1 MITSKDE
8 IIDILKEY
16 IKVQQEYTYSFWLPN
31 ESKWDTKKKCAYM
44 NGVVLGKLR
53 EKDALTMDLLKKG
66 VSDKV
71 LYDEIKINLEYQ
83 ITHIQN
89 VERPDIILQQAQL
102 ISYKEQIKELSLET
116 IDTWINK
123 NCKWISNDVEG
134 LTYAEVKT
142 FLYLYYSFD
151 NYTRQIR
158 HTFCDD
164 LDELKVAFRNIFGK
178 QSQFAKYGII
188 PIDNSRELL
197 PIDPPRVYDKVLNRT
212 FFTKNI
218 PLILLEKIDKMKSSG
233 IINDF
238 SVRLV
243 NEPGYEGRLRKK
255 YLAEALERGKIFD
268 LVSLG
273 NCSISKLY
281 SEDYEDCMWVIID
294 QQNITFEELCK
305 NFETL
310 DDMVVTQVVH
320 LQYKK
325 ESECAYIT
333 HLDHEYVFYTID
345 EYERRMVNP
354 TQKGTAKSRMKS
366 FKIDNSRIPFD
377 YRCDILR
384 KDENGNCLPKESEQ
398 FLCYVLECYF
408 KHKDLLKEYFQKIQN

>member
-1 MITSKDE
+1 M
-8 IIDILKEY
+8 
-16 IKVQQEYTYSFWLPN
+16 
-31 ESKWDTKKKCAYM
+31 
-44 NGVVLGKLR
+44 GKLR

-320 LQYKK
+320 LQYEYTIREDIVICMEELDLSPKQAK
-325 ESECAYIT
+325 ALLRSPCPLDDVYKEFKDRESENM
-333 HLDHEYVFYTID
+333 DTIRD
-345 EYERRMVNP
+345 SIETRANDVIKRDKNRE
-354 TQKGTAKSRMKS
+354 SR
-366 FKIDNSRIPFD
+366 
-377 YRCDILR
+377 
-384 KDENGNCLPKESEQ
+384 
-398 FLCYVLECYF
+398 
-408 KHKDLLKEYFQKIQN
+408 